1 MQFFAFHGSDG
12 TCPDYLEALTGDPR
26 LRGIRWRYTGGR
38 LIEYALLPQ
47 APDNEPRRWAGAWSP
62 VGVVSVP
69 YDWQSGTVQMEFSAE
84 ALEAVLADIYADPDQ
99 VTATVDDISHNA

>member
-1 MQFFAFHGSDG
+1 MQFFASFVSDDAG
-12 TCPDYLEALTGDPR
+12 PDYLEALTGDPR

-47 APDNEPRRWAGAWSP
+47 APDNEPRRWAGPWSP

-69 YDWQSGTVQMEFSAE
+69 YDWKSATVLMQFSAE
-84 ALEAVLADIYADPDQ
+84 ALEAVLSDIYADPEQ